1 MGWHQS
7 RDENY
12 TSPIVKGMRRNKPVA
27 RARILADDE
36 IRSLWKA
43 CSNSDETF
51 GALLKVALLTAQRR
65 DKVATMMWNDFKD
78 GEWTIRVERREKGTA
93 GKLKLP
99 AMALEIVEK
108 QPRIAGN
115 PYVFPGRGKIAFN
128 SFSQRKAELDEKL
141 SDMDPWVIH
150 DLRRTARSL
159 LSRAGVRPDISER
172 VLGHAIAGVEGVYDR
187 HSYDAEKA
195 DALKRLA
202 GLVGRIVNPP
212 KDRVVQLQRKKGAA
226 K

>member
-1 MGWHQS
+1 M
-7 RDENY
+7 
-12 TSPIVKGMRRNKPVA
+12 
-27 RARILADDE
+27 
-36 IRSLWKA
+36 
-43 CSNSDETF
+43 
-51 GALLKVALLTAQRR
+51 
-65 DKVATMMWNDFKD
+65 
-78 GEWTIRVERREKGTA
+78 
-93 GKLKLP
+93 P

-172 VLGHAIAGVEGVYDR
+172 VLGHTIAGVEGTYDR
-187 HSYDAEKA
+187 HSYADEKR
-195 DALKRLA
+195 DALERLA
-202 GLVGRIVNPP
+202 VMIQQILSPLASKTATLGKHRSMA
-212 KDRVVQLQRKKGAA
+212 QA
-226 K
+226 